1 MLWDPLEADPS
12 GRVPGLGLHV
22 SDLVAT
28 RDGRP
33 PRSVRN
39 PAASGPALPGRG
51 VDQTPLSGNCHSL
64 GLLALSW
71 VEFIEK
77 IVCDDADSLRDSSLT
92 ALGVGKAEARRVTP
106 KNTATGLCGG

>member
-33 PRSVRN
+33 PRSV
-39 PAASGPALPGRG
+39 
-51 VDQTPLSGNCHSL
+51 QTPLRA
-64 GLLALSW
+64 ALHCPAVGW
-71 VEFIEK
+71 TRPRCPEIVTLWVCWLYRGVEFIEK